1 MHLFRPSSLVNRFSM
16 GRNVMSTESQIQA
29 NRRNSQKST
38 GPRSAEGKSVVAKN
52 AVKHGLFALETLI
65 KGENKEDF
73 DLFHEQILAE
83 LNPAGAVETMLA
95 ERIVSLGWR
104 LMRIVRI
111 QDQVF
116 DVMIEKDEPS
126 PMQKKINL
134 MKPKEMRDD
143 RRGAG
148 PELVLGRA
156 VISDMSNSR
165 VLERL
170 LMYERR
176 IENSLHKTMDE
187 LHKRKLVRELENA
200 NKAIE
205 SAEYE
210 TIGAVQD
217 EVTTGTEQNLKKQ
230 SQFSS
235 AKNGITYFTKEDYEK
250 KTNPASN
257 ENKPNQSQSG
267 VVCGTRGTSYAGTK
281 KHPASYNF
289 AEVKSQ
295 SLMKEDR
302 KQKAEDRKM

>member
-1 MHLFRPSSLVNRFSM
+1 MSS
-16 GRNVMSTESQIQA
+16 TSQIIA
-29 NRRNSQKST
+29 NRNNAQKST

-52 AVKHGLFALETLI
+52 AIKHGLFALETLI
-65 KGENKEDF
+65 KGENREDF
-73 DLFHEQILAE
+73 EHYNDQFLEE

-176 IENSLHKTMDE
+176 IENSLHKTLDE
-187 LHKRKLVRELENA
+187 LHKRKLVREFENA

-205 SAEYE
+205 SDDFEMDEALSKGLAPKPALGVKKNAKQSQFPPDDIGATSYTTKEYE
-210 TIGAVQD
+210 NNSHPEPT
-217 EVTTGTEQNLKKQ
+217 KKQ
-230 SQFSS
+230 SQFRL
-235 AKNGITYFTKEDYEK
+235 APRPALGFK
-250 KTNPASN
+250 K
-257 ENKPNQSQSG
+257 
-267 VVCGTRGTSYAGTK
+267 
-281 KHPASYNF
+281 
-289 AEVKSQ
+289 
-295 SLMKEDR
+295 
-302 KQKAEDRKM
+302 

>member
-1 MHLFRPSSLVNRFSM
+1 MSSI
-16 GRNVMSTESQIQA
+16 EQILA
-29 NRRNSQKST
+29 NRQNAQKST
-38 GPRSAEGKSVVAKN
+38 GPKSAGGKAVVAKN

-65 KGENKEDF
+65 KGENREDF
-73 DLFHEQILAE
+73 DLFHDNLLEEFDPQ
-83 LNPAGAVETMLA
+83 GAVETMLA

-104 LMRIVRI
+104 LMRVVRI

-126 PMQKKINL
+126 PMQKQINS

-148 PELVLGRA
+148 PDLVLGRVA
-156 VISDMSNSR
+156 IKDLSNSR

-210 TIGAVQD
+210 TIETVHD
-217 EVTTGTEQNLKKQ
+217 EVSTGTKQNLKKQ
-230 SQFSS
+230 SQSQNGQFNVTSIM
-235 AKNGITYFTKEDYEK
+235 AKGCDKSLSVCDYAGTRK
-250 KTNPASN
+250 
-257 ENKPNQSQSG
+257 QSQSPG
-267 VVCGTRGTSYAGTK
+267 FGRK
-281 KHPASYNF
+281 LEILNP
-289 AEVKSQ
+289 KSETI
-295 SLMKEDR
+295 SNV
-302 KQKAEDRKM
+302 QKPKIVNT